1 VQSLYLTLLRS
12 PFQVKVEE
20 MNSNQEDRDLDK
32 VSRDADELL
41 QMLDSIDGEPNQVS
55 QPQPPTK
62 SGKALRDVSSVG
74 SSTKKEDTRSR
85 SKEVE
90 FFSAVAFFLVIFFAV
105 VAAIVNV
112 QRSNGLKPGSAG
124 NGLGQEKLGSA
135 AQPEELDSRAQGTLD
150 SGPSQEVYFEG
161 IRLPITNSLCNKKK
175 TFCINGLARIVEEET
190 GSAPYSF
197 EDSDNGQRVSIRG
210 DIRISS
216 IDRNADGTRSFS
228 FSFRDNQ
235 AETTPGWAA
244 AGSFYLDQDEKQPGI
259 LTRFKTTESYG
270 PKTPVGLEN
279 KSYLFPQ

>member
-1 VQSLYLTLLRS
+1 
-12 PFQVKVEE
+12 

-41 QMLDSIDGEPNQVS
+41 QMLNSIEGEPNRVS

-62 SGKALRDVSSVG
+62 SGKTLRDVSSVG
-74 SSTKKEDTRSR
+74 SSTKKEDTRSH

-124 NGLGQEKLGSA
+124 NGLEQEKLGSA
-135 AQPEELDSRAQGTLD
+135 AQPEELDSRAQGTPD
-150 SGPSQEVYFEG
+150 SAPSQEVYFEG

-175 TFCINGLARIVEEET
+175 TFCINGLARLVEEET

-235 AETTPGWAA
+235 TETTPGWAA